1 MKRLKARLGDVLMK
15 EWTLIGITPVVI
27 AVTALGG
34 AEKGVNI
41 SDEEN
46 MTFPQRRLVYIFPA
60 FNANRMSQGLIY
72 ARAAMSTNFYIDKG
86 KVLTSIMLFQREVL
100 DLSSNSIVTILH
112 PFSLPGDL
120 TAQT

>member
-1 MKRLKARLGDVLMK
+1 MK
-15 EWTLIGITPVVI
+15 EWTLVGITPVVI

-34 AEKGVNI
+34 AEKGVKV

-46 MTFPQRRLVYIFPA
+46 MTFPQRRLVYIFPT
-60 FNANRMSQGLIY
+60 FNTNRISFMSQGLIY

-112 PFSLPGDL
+112 LFSLPGDL
-120 TAQT
+120 MAQTWRG